1 MGILQFNA
9 LYVHSFKLLVPLLNF
24 VSAATVITDGIE
36 MPLDKADKSV
46 LGTDSEAVSTKE
58 PTTKVCHG
66 ST

>member
-1 MGILQFNA
+1 MEPAIDMKMRVIG
-9 LYVHSFKLLVPLLNF
+9 
-24 VSAATVITDGIE
+24 ATVITDGIE